1 MMAVVLQRGGRED
14 KDDQLGL
21 DQRLIVQ
28 QVSED

>member
-14 KDDQLGL
+14 KDDKLRL